1 MTVTRIIYATDDHI
15 SDQFHSR
22 GGLQAAFFIPEL
34 AAVATNVDVATL
46 LFLVS
51 KIYAD
56 FHGLARAMVPIL

>member
-1 MTVTRIIYATDDHI
+1 VTVTHIICATVDHI

-22 GGLQAAFFIPEL
+22 GGLLAAFFIPEL
-34 AAVATNVDVATL
+34 AAVATNVDVTTL

-56 FHGLARAMVPIL
+56 IHGLARVMVPIL